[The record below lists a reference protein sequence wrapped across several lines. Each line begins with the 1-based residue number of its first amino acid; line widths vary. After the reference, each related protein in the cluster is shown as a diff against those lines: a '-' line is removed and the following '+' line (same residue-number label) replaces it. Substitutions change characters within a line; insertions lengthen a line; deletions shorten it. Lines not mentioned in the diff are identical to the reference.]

1 MRMAITTREARQE
14 ILDELGRAIEQL
26 ELAGAALG
34 EAYELLSVGAADRLE
49 AELFRPVQ
57 RANGRAKRTQA
68 GFAER
73 IGMAGP
79 VLAPPSPGPPS
90 QGAKSFVERALAAAG
105 EANRTIAELQDS
117 MLPIESVDAEL
128 RAGLTEVREL
138 MDGLPNATREFLR
151 TLGR

>member
-1 MRMAITTREARQE
+1 MAITTEEARRE

-68 GFAER
+68 GFADR
-73 IGMAGP
+73 VGMSVDAWSE
-79 VLAPPSPGPPS
+79 PSPGPPS
-90 QGAKSFVERALAAAG
+90 QGAKAFVEAALAAAG
-105 EANRTIAELQDS
+105 EANRTIADLQDS
-117 MLPIESVDAEL
+117 MLPIESGDPEL
-128 RAGLTEVREL
+128 RAGLTEARGLIE
-138 MDGLPNATREFLR
+138 DLPNATREFLR